1 MGWFDKEAIKEEATK
16 ENAQFAPESRHI
28 ASPLPSP
35 SPPPAVAGSTVGK
48 RVHINGTIVSDED
61 LMILGRVDG
70 TIHARQTLLIAA
82 GAEVKAVVHGRKVVL
97 DGAVDGDVHGAETVV
112 LGATA
117 SLVGNITSP
126 SLQIHEGAFFKGSIV
141 MKKQGEA
148 ARAAVPPHAAT
159 KAAGTA
165 KTAESKSTPEP
176 KVALPADVAPVGR
189 EPVGPGRG
197 A

>member
-1 MGWFDKEAIKEEATK
+1 MGWFDKEATD
-16 ENAQFAPESRHI
+16 ENAQSAPESRHT
-28 ASPLPSP
+28 AAPLPSP
-35 SPPPAVAGSTVGK
+35 SPSPPPVVAGSTIGK

-61 LMILGRVDG
+61 LTILGRVDG

-82 GAEVKAVVHGRKVVL
+82 GAEVKAVVNARKVVL

-126 SLQIHEGAFFKGSIV
+126 SLQIHEGAFVKGSIS

-148 ARAAVPPHAAT
+148 ARAAVPARAAT

-165 KTAESKSTPEP
+165 KAADSKSTPEP
-176 KVALPADVAPVGR
+176 KVAVAADLAPARR